1 MNEEKKRQGQALV
14 DAGVARLRRAGWKA
28 EGEIRVG
35 APLAS
40 LLKAV
45 AEHRGDVLVLVLG
58 ARGISGVER
67 VLLGSVA
74 SGALNNCP
82 VVWLVR

>member
-14 DAGVARLRRAGWKA
+14 DAGVARLQRAGWKA

-45 AEHRGDVLVLVLG
+45 AGHRGDVLVLG

-74 SGALNNCP
+74 SGALNNFP
-82 VVWLVR
+82 VVLLVR